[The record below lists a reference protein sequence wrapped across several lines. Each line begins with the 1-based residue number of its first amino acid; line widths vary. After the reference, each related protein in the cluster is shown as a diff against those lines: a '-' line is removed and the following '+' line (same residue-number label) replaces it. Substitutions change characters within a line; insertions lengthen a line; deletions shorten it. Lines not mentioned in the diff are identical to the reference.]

1 MIILYIFQENV
12 FNQTPPQEN
21 DEIFSGS
28 LKPKP
33 NIRGFC
39 FEKPRADVV
48 VGAVSSKPASWL
60 LSDNS
65 L

>member
-1 MIILYIFQENV
+1 MFLIKLLIS
-12 FNQTPPQEN
+12 PRDN

-28 LKPKP
+28 LKQPK

-39 FEKPRADVV
+39 FEMPRADVV
-48 VGAVSSKPASWL
+48 VGAVSSEPASWL
-60 LSDNS
+60 RSDNS

>member
-1 MIILYIFQENV
+1 MFLIPMKYN
-12 FNQTPPQEN
+12 N
-21 DEIFSGS
+21 DEILSGR
-28 LKPKP
+28 LKQKP

-39 FEKPRADVV
+39 FEMPKADVV
-48 VGAVSSKPASWL
+48 VGAVSSQPASWL